1 MKNKDI
7 QKGFIKIIL
16 SAVYIKQMFKSITNG
31 FSRFFTKQK
40 ITILLI
46 FIVLGWGLLYYSG
59 QKTGVI
65 DRFQDGTPV
74 GTYPSVNPYSIP
86 SGSQSP
92 SPPVLLSQLS
102 KPTTSTAPKN
112 QMPSSGGYSQQSI
125 TTPSDLLPVDQ
136 NSQWSDLNPG
146 MVTNGGAAMPDLLQ
160 AGYHIGLDTI
170 GQTLR
175 NPNYQ
180 LRSDPIIPKQD
191 IGPWNQS
198 TIEPDLGRVPLEVGV
213 YSK

>member
-1 MKNKDI
+1 
-7 QKGFIKIIL
+7 
-16 SAVYIKQMFKSITNG
+16 MFKSITNG

-40 ITILLI
+40 ITILVI
-46 FIVLGWGLLYYSG
+46 FIILAWGLLYYSG

-65 DRFQDGTPV
+65 DRFDNGVPV
-74 GTYPSVNPYSIP
+74 GAVPSPSVSSMP
-86 SGSQSP
+86 
-92 SPPVLLSQLS
+92 PPVLLSQS
-102 KPTTSTAPKN
+102 QVPPSPIAPIA
-112 QMPSSGGYSQQSI
+112 PSAASSGPSGGYSQSSV
-125 TTPSDLLPVDQ
+125 TAPSDLLPVDQ
-136 NSQWSDLNPG
+136 NSQWASLNPG

-198 TIEPDLGRVPLEVGV
+198 TIEPDLGRVPLEVGA